1 MLEGKGIDMG
11 RKVKIASFA
20 FNCGYLWGTPQE
32 ELIPVILYKLAT
44 VQHEHPDLVI
54 LPESVLRC
62 TGAEDRSHERE
73 LNQLLLEMM
82 RQKAAEMKS
91 YIILSGHEPVEE
103 YPELLYNLA
112 TIIDREGKIVG
123 KYRKVHNTVGELNE
137 RNALPGKEYPVFD
150 LDFGRI
156 GIQICFDIDWREG
169 WQKLADQG
177 AELVVW
183 TAAYDGGTP
192 LNVYAAY
199 HRYHIA
205 TSVWS
210 NHAKIIGITG
220 HTIAE
225 SSEYNGVA
233 LATIDLDTTLFHVDN
248 QFQKLEKV
256 RADLGEKITIRGF
269 TQENIFTLTSHDDE
283 WPISRICETYGL
295 VTFKDY
301 HAEATAVQEEY
312 RKKYP
317 TL

>member
-1 MLEGKGIDMG
+1 MG
-11 RKVKIASFA
+11 RKVKIASFG
-20 FNCGYLWGTPQE
+20 FNCGYFYGTTSQE
-32 ELIPVILYKLAT
+32 ELIPIILNKLAT

-62 TGAEDRSHERE
+62 SGAVDRSHERE
-73 LNQLLLEMM
+73 LNRQLLDIMC
-82 RQKAAEMKS
+82 QKAAEMKC
-91 YIILSGHEPVEE
+91 YIVLSGHEPVEE

-112 TIIDREGKIVG
+112 IIIDREGKIVG
-123 KYRKVHNTVGELNE
+123 KYRKVHNTADELTL
-137 RNALPGKEYPVFD
+137 RHALPGKEYPVFD
-150 LDFGRI
+150 LDFGRV

-169 WQKLADQG
+169 WQQLADQG
-177 AELVVW
+177 AELVIW
-183 TAAYDGGTP
+183 TAAYDGGSP

-210 NHAKIIGITG
+210 RHAKIIGITG

-225 SSEYNGVA
+225 GSEWNGLA
-233 LATIDLDTTLFHVDN
+233 LATIDLDTTLFHIDN
-248 QFQKLEKV
+248 QFQKLEKLQ
-256 RADLGEKITIRGF
+256 ADLGEKVTIQGF
-269 TQENIFTLTSHDDE
+269 TQENIFTLTSHDDA

-301 HAEATAVQEEY
+301 HAQAEALQKEW

-317 TL
+317 TG